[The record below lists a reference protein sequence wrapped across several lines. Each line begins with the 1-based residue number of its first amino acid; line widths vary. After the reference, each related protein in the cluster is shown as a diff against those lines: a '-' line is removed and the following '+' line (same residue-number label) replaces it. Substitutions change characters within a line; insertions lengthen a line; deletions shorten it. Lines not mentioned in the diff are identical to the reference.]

1 MLKMS
6 ALCNTIFLSKIS
18 ALSSKRLLNFFYP
31 FLTHQ
36 EQAQI
41 QIHPLFFLK
50 GTCPQAVY
58 LIMMFSAQRYTPT
71 IIRLLPYPAIT
82 ERSQMVRVVWPL
94 PIAENA
100 WQG

>member
-31 FLTHQ
+31 FLTHH
-36 EQAQI
+36 EKAQI
-41 QIHPLFFLK
+41 QIHPVFFSK
-50 GTCPQAVY
+50 SPCPQAVY
-58 LIMMFSAQRYTPT
+58 LIMMFSAKRYAPT

-82 ERSQMVRVVWPL
+82 ERSQMVRVICPL
-94 PIAENA
+94 PIADNA